1 MTGNSHI
8 RAIRDR
14 IKLSMSLPIG
24 NTRFVSAG
32 RIVAS
37 SVTKDVLMVSGLGS
51 CVAICLYDPVARVG
65 GMLHAMLPT
74 NPYKNSHNKES
85 SANPAKY
92 VDQGTLLLIESL
104 LKLGAKRNRLVAQ
117 LCGGAR
123 AAFAPNTRPDPLS
136 IGQRNVLA
144 AESALRAEDLRILAQ
159 DTGGDMERTV
169 RFYISTGLVMVENPK
184 RRANPGQ
191 VDE

>member
-1 MTGNSHI
+1 
-8 RAIRDR
+8 
-14 IKLSMSLPIG
+14 
-24 NTRFVSAG
+24 
-32 RIVAS
+32 
-37 SVTKDVLMVSGLGS
+37 
-51 CVAICLYDPVARVG
+51 
-65 GMLHAMLPT
+65 MLPT
-74 NPYKNSHNKES
+74 NSRKNGHDKKAF
-85 SANPAKY
+85 ANPAKY

-123 AAFAPNTRPDPLS
+123 AAFASNTKSDLLN
-136 IGQRNVLA
+136 IGRRNVLA
-144 AESALRAEDLRILAQ
+144 AESVLHAEGLRILAQ

-169 RFYISTGLVMVENPK
+169 RFYISTGLVTVENPK